1 MTYMRYLVVRS
12 VHQRRLEKSPLPTS
26 CQQNNSSVDITSATA
41 STLPLNVPPL
51 NAAARRSSSRSRSR
65 NNYHLATNYN
75 IIAGANLELDN
86 RKYKANHQVNGLV
99 GELRGVEMA
108 EVEIEDDYILSSS
121 LPGSPRKYHG
131 AKRQT
136 AVEIIE
142 RRKKRNL
149 KYKNQT
155 SNETS
160 PTDVAWAAKE
170 LEKKEKKRLGLER
183 REKCYM
189 CHITFPK
196 GTMQCA
202 VIEKCIHKWRMK
214 HKAVRS
220 IKLKIRKSIQSLG
233 DGGAAVVFRFAV
245 KLNATPT
252 ISKKGMSFVHAARK
266 KFLKIGKVEAT
277 TTANKTK
284 SAAPHRPSEKVAK
297 FHRREGIKSPL
308 KSRSRRATTTA
319 ASKYN
324 TTSTAAVDAEQQD
337 SSSSD
342 TRKTTSDLC
351 HSTPFKRAGKMKF
364 LLNYF
369 FLLTIIYLLNFF
381 FKKLTHLLHSNIS
394 NIYIIS
400 SFFFLF
406 FFLLFFF
413 FFSAPGAFTYD
424 QFFYAMES
432 MFGLVVL
439 DETIKEKLLEW
450 LDRDR
455 GGDLRYRIY
464 F

>member
-1 MTYMRYLVVRS
+1 MQKTLNEIKLSSSTKSEHRAQYRPSRHANHCTSEHYLRPDQAAKSIYFDYIDDYKRPTIRS
-12 VHQRRLEKSPLPTS
+12 VHQRRLEKHALPTS
-26 CQQNNSSVDITSATA
+26 RQQNNSSVNNTYTSSAAANTP
-41 STLPLNVPPL
+41 PLNAPPL
-51 NAAARRSSSRSRSR
+51 NAAARRSSSRSRNS
-65 NNYHLATNYN
+65 NNYNLATNYN

-86 RKYKANHQVNGLV
+86 RKLKSNHQVNGLV
-99 GELRGVEMA
+99 GELRGVEIA
-108 EVEIEDDYILSSS
+108 EVEIEDDHILSSM

-142 RRKKRNL
+142 RRKRRNL

-245 KLNATPT
+245 KSNAIPT

-266 KFLKIGKVEAT
+266 KFLKIGKVKAT
-277 TTANKTK
+277 TTAKKNKK
-284 SAAPHRPSEKVAK
+284 KIAATPHRPSEKVAK
-297 FHRREGIKSPL
+297 FHREGIKSPL

-324 TTSTAAVDAEQQD
+324 TTSTAAFDAEQQD
-337 SSSSD
+337 SSSSSD

-351 HSTPFKRAGKMKF
+351 HSAPFKRAGKMKF
-364 LLNYF
+364 LF
-369 FLLTIIYLLNFF
+369 NFIF
-381 FKKLTHLLHSNIS
+381 CTFIK
-394 NIYIIS
+394 
-400 SFFFLF
+400 SF
-406 FFLLFFF
+406 
-413 FFSAPGAFTYD
+413 
-424 QFFYAMES
+424 
-432 MFGLVVL
+432 
-439 DETIKEKLLEW
+439 
-450 LDRDR
+450 
-455 GGDLRYRIY
+455 
-464 F
+464 